1 MPAQLDF
8 TEKAKIAAFKI
19 QMLNPAEALAQ
30 SFTNDRPTIDS
41 AIKSFMSLT
50 AARIWSASDPNIRVV
65 NGKVKESALKLLR
78 AEGDEEKCYFI
89 RSDSPNH
96 AALKCARALLGAI
109 NQFRVP
115 DPGNEEEEKNDER
128 RMEKKVVRI
137 LWNGLIESGDKDK
150 KPSKLLGRICLMH
163 VIPWL
168 ESDLLSTKVPGV
180 DDEEAKI
187 FMSEFIRL
195 LRRANHRHNAHLS
208 QIDRSKLDE
217 SDDDSCL
224 LWDKDGGSSELSR
237 RRQRRETKASS
248 GIEIIDESCTE
259 NPKS

>member
-30 SFTNDRPTIDS
+30 SFTNDRPSIDS

-128 RMEKKVVRI
+128 RMEKK
-137 LWNGLIESGDKDK
+137 SSKD
-150 KPSKLLGRICLMH
+150 
-163 VIPWL
+163 
-168 ESDLLSTKVPGV
+168 
-180 DDEEAKI
+180 
-187 FMSEFIRL
+187 FMEWF
-195 LRRANHRHNAHLS
+195 
-208 QIDRSKLDE
+208 D
-217 SDDDSCL
+217 
-224 LWDKDGGSSELSR
+224 
-237 RRQRRETKASS
+237 
-248 GIEIIDESCTE
+248 
-259 NPKS
+259 